1 MAAVARNTLETEHG
15 LVNLLPAV
23 LALESEMTA
32 WRRRLHARPELG
44 FQEAETARFV
54 ADKLR
59 SFGIET
65 TERVGRTGVVGTLNG
80 RLGAGETLGLRA
92 DMDALPMQE
101 ARPLPHASTSPG
113 RMHACG
119 HDGHVATL
127 LGAAAAL
134 ARAPDFAG
142 TVRFIFQPAEEGLGG
157 ALAMLDDALFDRFTC
172 DRIFAFHNSER
183 PLGQVVVYDKVVAA
197 AADRFTITIRGRGGH
212 AAMPHFAIDPIP
224 IAARILLAI
233 EALPGR
239 MTEAASPA
247 VVTVGAIHAGEA
259 FNIIPDT
266 ATAIGTVRCFD
277 EQVRATLEANIK
289 RIAEG
294 EAALYGA
301 SAEVAY
307 QTLFAVTVNDA
318 EQAKRL
324 GKAAAEIVGEDRI
337 MWNPAPELGSEDFSF
352 MLQRR
357 PGCYFLIGQGDSD
370 HEAVCHD
377 THYDFNDR
385 ILAIGASIWVRL
397 IERELARGGSS
408 S

>member
-1 MAAVARNTLETEHG
+1 MAAIPHHAPTQDPPI
-15 LVNLLPAV
+15 VNLHPV
-23 LALESEMTA
+23 IQKLESEMTA

-44 FQEAETARFV
+44 FEETETARFV
-54 ADKLR
+54 GDKLR

-65 TERVGRTGVVGTLNG
+65 TEGIGRTGVVGTLNG

-157 ALAMLDDALFDRFTC
+157 ALAMLDDALFDRFPC

-183 PLGQVVVYDKVVAA
+183 PLGQVVVYHNVVAA
-197 AADRFTITIRGRGGH
+197 AADRFKVTIRGRGGH
-212 AAMPHFAIDPIP
+212 AATPHFAIDPIP

-247 VVTVGAIHAGEA
+247 VVTVGAIHAGDA

-266 ATAIGTVRCFD
+266 ATMIGTVRCFD
-277 EQVRATLEANIK
+277 EQVRATLEASIK
-289 RIAEG
+289 RITEG
-294 EAALYGA
+294 EATLYGA

-307 QTLFAVTVNDA
+307 QTLFAVSVNDA
-318 EQAKRL
+318 EQARRL
-324 GKAAAEIVGEDRI
+324 GNAAAEVVGADRI
-337 MWNPAPELGSEDFSF
+337 VWNPAPELGSEDFSF

-357 PGCYFLIGQGDSD
+357 PGCYFLIGQGDSE
-370 HEAVCHD
+370 HGAVCHD
-377 THYDFNDR
+377 TQYDFNDR

-397 IERELARGGSS
+397 VERELAPPGPSS
-408 S
+408 